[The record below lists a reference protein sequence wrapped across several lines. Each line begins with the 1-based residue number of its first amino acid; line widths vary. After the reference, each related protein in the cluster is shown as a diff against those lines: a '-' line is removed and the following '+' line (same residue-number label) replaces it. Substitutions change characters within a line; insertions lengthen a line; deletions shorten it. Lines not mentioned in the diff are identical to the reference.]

1 MLTDAQLDHFAVHG
15 WVLQGNV
22 FSSEEIDTFR
32 SALDRLYESKVS
44 TMVHKDTADIKNV
57 DNMVNYDQMFRDWI
71 MNPKILPVLKQLL
84 GTPPRFECCHAM
96 IKYPHPERE
105 TKWSQLSD
113 PSKMGWHRGIRPK
126 YGVVAANN
134 HAYINTT
141 FLNNATYLTDVGPED
156 GGTMILDGS
165 HQIEAQYWREIFDPA
180 MVVQVEAKA
189 GSVLHFT
196 EALIHTG
203 VPILSERT
211 RYTMFY
217 GFTPPW
223 MQCWPGCSPTQEI
236 IDSSQGELKGILGAR
251 TRYMGQYQ
259 PE

>member
-1 MLTDAQLDHFAVHG
+1 MLTDAQLYHFAVHG
-15 WVLQGNV
+15 WVLQENI

-32 SALDRLYESKVS
+32 NALDRLYESKVS
-44 TMVHKDTADIKNV
+44 TMVHQDTTDIKNI
-57 DNMVNYDQMFRDWI
+57 DNMVNYDQIFRDWI

-96 IKYPHPERE
+96 IKRPHPDRE

-113 PSKMGWHRGIRPK
+113 PSEMGWHRGIRPK
-126 YGVVAANN
+126 YGIVAANN
-134 HAYINTT
+134 HTYINTT

-165 HQIEAQYWREIFDPA
+165 HQIEAQYWREVFDPS
-180 MVVQVEAKA
+180 MIVQIKAKA

-223 MQCWPGCSPTQEI
+223 MQCWPGCNPTQEI
-236 IDSSQGELKGILGAR
+236 INSSQGELKEILGAR
-251 TRYMGQYQ
+251 TGYMGQYQ